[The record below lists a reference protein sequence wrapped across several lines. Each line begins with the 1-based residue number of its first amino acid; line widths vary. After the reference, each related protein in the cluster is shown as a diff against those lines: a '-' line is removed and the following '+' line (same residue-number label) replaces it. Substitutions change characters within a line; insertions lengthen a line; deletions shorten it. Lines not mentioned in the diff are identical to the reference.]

1 MNQSWKLQT
10 RGDLIVAKKK
20 KIDKIPF
27 QKVMHL
33 SFRGYHL
40 WWKKYPMMLCSSVL
54 CSISVALT
62 PYVAIFLTAKII
74 NEIAGERDAFTLKW
88 LALISLISASV
99 LALLNAGLSRWK
111 NYERKAL
118 WYKRDKFYTDKLL
131 SMNFSDVDT
140 SRTHNLMD
148 RIQQNDSWP
157 AWGIGGLIGDFD
169 LLVESLLT
177 IIGAVALSCSLFI
190 FKVPESAGALTV
202 LNNPIFIIFIIAVML
217 TVTFTVPILI
227 NKGMAY
233 WANYSGDITMFE
245 KYRIFIVKSSQER
258 QRALDTRIYRQ
269 DIMGQKYLDE
279 AMVYGDRATTVLRPM
294 RLFHTSST
302 AVSHI
307 FTLIIYIF
315 VCLKAWGGAYGVG
328 SITQYIGATTAL
340 SGGVSGLLRFFGNL
354 RNNAPFLQ
362 TVFDLLDT
370 PNDMRQG
377 SLDTGECSDSMY
389 EIEFRNVSFKYPSS
403 EEYVLKNIS
412 LKFNTS
418 QRLAV
423 VGQNGSGKT
432 TFIKLLCRLY
442 DPTEGEIYLNGV
454 DIREYDY
461 RKYMDIFSV
470 VFQDFKLLSFSL
482 GENVAAA
489 ADYDAVRA
497 SECLNKAGFG
507 ERLQTL
513 PKKLD
518 TCLYKDFETEGVDIS
533 GGEAQKIALARAL
546 YKDTPFVILDEPT
559 ASLDPIA
566 EFEIYEKMNEIVGDK
581 TAVFISH
588 RLSSCRF
595 CNEIVVFHDG
605 RIVQHGSHDNLI
617 EDKEGKYY
625 ELWNAQ
631 AQYYTTSVDA
641 V

>member
-1 MNQSWKLQT
+1 MS
-10 RGDLIVAKKK
+10 KKP

-27 QKVMHL
+27 QKVMGL
-33 SFRGYHL
+33 SFRGYRL
-40 WWKKYPMMLCSSVL
+40 WWEKYPMMLCSSAL
-54 CSISVALT
+54 CSITAALT
-62 PYVAIFLTAKII
+62 PYVAIYLTAKII
-74 NEIAGERDAFTLKW
+74 NEIAGDRDAYTLKW
-88 LALISLISASV
+88 LAMIALISASV
-99 LALLNAGLSRWK
+99 LALLNASLSRWK

-118 WYKRDKFYTDKLL
+118 RYKRDKFYTDKLL

-140 SRTHNLMD
+140 SRTHTLMD
-148 RIQQNDSWP
+148 KIQQNDSWP
-157 AWGIGGLIGDFD
+157 AWGLGGLLGDFD
-169 LLVESLLT
+169 LLVESILT
-177 IIGAVALSCSLFI
+177 TIGAVALSTSLFM
-190 FKVPESAGALTV
+190 FKVPESAGNLTV
-202 LNNPIFIIFIIAVML
+202 LNNPIFIFVIIIVML
-217 TVTFTVPILI
+217 AVTFAVPVLI
-227 NKGMAY
+227 NKGNAY

-279 AMVYGDRATTVLRPM
+279 AMKYGDRATTVLRPM

-302 AVSHI
+302 AVSHV

-362 TVFDLLDT
+362 TVFDFLDT
-370 PNDMRQG
+370 PNEMRQG
-377 SLDTGECSDSMY
+377 SLSTGKSTGNTY

-403 EEYVLKNIS
+403 DEYVLKNLS
-412 LKFNTS
+412 LKFKVG

-432 TFIKLLCRLY
+432 TFIKLICRLY

-461 RKYMDIFSV
+461 QQYMDIFSV

-482 GENVAAA
+482 GQNVAAS
-489 ADYDAVRA
+489 ADYDTLRA

-513 PKKLD
+513 PKDLD
-518 TCLYKDFETEGVDIS
+518 TCLFKDFEKEGVDVS
-533 GGEAQKIALARAL
+533 EGEAQKIALARAL
-546 YKDTPFVILDEPT
+546 YKDAPFVILDEPT

-566 EFEIYEKMNEIVGDK
+566 EFEVYEKMNEIVGDK

-595 CNEIVVFHDG
+595 CNEIVVFNEG
-605 RIVQHGSHDNLI
+605 QLIQHGSHDELI

-631 AQYYTTSVDA
+631 AQYYTA
-641 V
+641 

>member
-1 MNQSWKLQT
+1 M
-10 RGDLIVAKKK
+10 G
-20 KIDKIPF
+20 
-27 QKVMHL
+27 L
-33 SFRGYHL
+33 SFRGYRL
-40 WWKKYPMMLCSSVL
+40 WWEKYPMMLCSSAL
-54 CSISVALT
+54 CSITAALT
-62 PYVAIFLTAKII
+62 PYVAIYLTAKII
-74 NEIAGERDAFTLKW
+74 NEIAGDRDAYTLKW
-88 LALISLISASV
+88 LAMIALISASV
-99 LALLNAGLSRWK
+99 LALLNASLSRWK

-118 WYKRDKFYTDKLL
+118 RYKRDKFYTDKLL

-140 SRTHNLMD
+140 SRTHTLMD
-148 RIQQNDSWP
+148 KIQQNDSWP
-157 AWGIGGLIGDFD
+157 AWGLGGLLGDFD
-169 LLVESLLT
+169 LLVESILT
-177 IIGAVALSCSLFI
+177 TIGAVALSTSLFM
-190 FKVPESAGALTV
+190 FKVPESAGNLTV
-202 LNNPIFIIFIIAVML
+202 LNNPIFIFVIIIVML
-217 TVTFTVPILI
+217 AVTFAVPVLI
-227 NKGMAY
+227 NKGNAY

-279 AMVYGDRATTVLRPM
+279 AMKYGDRATTVLRPM

-302 AVSHI
+302 AVSHV

-362 TVFDLLDT
+362 TVFDFLDT
-370 PNDMRQG
+370 PNEMRQG
-377 SLDTGECSDSMY
+377 SLSTGKSTGNTY

-403 EEYVLKNIS
+403 DEYVLKNLS
-412 LKFNTS
+412 LKFKVG

-432 TFIKLLCRLY
+432 TFIKLICRLY

-461 RKYMDIFSV
+461 QQYMDIFSV

-482 GENVAAA
+482 GQNVAAS
-489 ADYDAVRA
+489 ADYDTLRA

-513 PKKLD
+513 PKDLD
-518 TCLYKDFETEGVDIS
+518 TCLFKDFEKEGVDVS
-533 GGEAQKIALARAL
+533 EGEAQKIALARAL
-546 YKDTPFVILDEPT
+546 YKDAPFVILDEPT

-566 EFEIYEKMNEIVGDK
+566 EFEVYEKMNEIVGDK

-595 CNEIVVFHDG
+595 CNEIVVFNEG
-605 RIVQHGSHDNLI
+605 QLIQHGSHDELI

-631 AQYYTTSVDA
+631 AQYYTA
-641 V
+641 

>member
-1 MNQSWKLQT
+1 MT
-10 RGDLIVAKKK
+10 KKQK
-20 KIDKIPF
+20 KDKIPF
-27 QKVMHL
+27 KKVMHL
-33 SFRGYHL
+33 SLRGYHL
-40 WWKKYPMMLCSSVL
+40 WWKKYPMMLCSSAL

-62 PYVAIFLTAKII
+62 PYVAIILTARII

-88 LALISLISASV
+88 LTVLSLISASV

-118 WYKRDKFYTDKLL
+118 WYKRDKLYTDKLL
-131 SMNFSDVDT
+131 SMNFSDVGT
-140 SRTHNLMD
+140 SRTHDLMD
-148 RIQQNDSWP
+148 KIQQNDSWP
-157 AWGIGGLIGDFD
+157 AWGLGGLMGDFD

-177 IIGAVALSCSLFI
+177 IIGAVALSSSLFM
-190 FKVPESAGALTV
+190 FKVPESAGTLTV
-202 LNNPIFIIFIIAVML
+202 LNNPFFIIIIIAVML
-217 TVTFTVPILI
+217 AVTFAVPMLI
-227 NKGMAY
+227 NKGNAY
-233 WANYSGDITMFE
+233 WANYYGDITMFE

-279 AMVYGDRATTVLRPM
+279 AMSYGDRATTVLRPM

-302 AVSHI
+302 AVSHV
-307 FTLIIYIF
+307 FTIIIYIF

-328 SITQYIGATTAL
+328 FVTQYIGATTAL

-362 TVFDLLDT
+362 TVFDFLAT
-370 PNDMRQG
+370 PNDMCQG
-377 SLDTGECSDSMY
+377 SLSTGKRSNSMY

-403 EEYVLKNIS
+403 EEYVMKNLS
-412 LKFNTS
+412 LKFNIG

-442 DPTEGEIYLNGV
+442 DPTEGEIYLNGI
-454 DIREYDY
+454 DIRQYDY
-461 RKYMDIFSV
+461 REYMDIFSV

-482 GENVAAA
+482 GQNVAAE
-489 ADYDAVRA
+489 ADYDAVWA
-497 SECLNKAGFG
+497 NECLNKTGFG

-513 PKKLD
+513 PKGLD
-518 TCLYKDFETEGVDIS
+518 TCMYKDFEKEGVDIS
-533 GGEAQKIALARAL
+533 EGEAQKIALARAL
-546 YKDTPFVILDEPT
+546 YKDAPFVIMDEPT

-566 EFEIYEKMNEIVGDK
+566 ESEVYEKMNEIVGDK

-595 CNEIVVFHDG
+595 CNDIVVFHEG
-605 RIVQHGSHDNLI
+605 RLIQHGSHDNLVA
-617 EDKEGKYY
+617 DKEGKYY

-631 AQYYTTSVDA
+631 AQYYTT
-641 V
+641 